1 MNDENPMICL
11 CCEVS
16 KAEILDAIQSG
27 HSSLDGIKLYTGA
40 STGCGRCTAAVK
52 YILSE
57 ELKE

>member
-1 MNDENPMICL
+1 MSSENTMICL

-16 KAEILDAIQSG
+16 KAEILNAIQSG
-27 HSSLDGIKLYTGA
+27 YSSLDGIKLYTGA

-52 YILSE
+52 AILIE